1 MLRYATQSSR
11 RSEDPGCPRSSARNT
26 ASSLQRGVYYGHL
39 AKRGGT
45 FPLRLAAAATARRDG
60 VAAAA
65 AAGAAQVG
73 QQYFLKAACVDSWTV

>member
-1 MLRYATQSSR
+1 MDIWIN
-11 RSEDPGCPRSSARNT
+11 E
-26 ASSLQRGVYYGHL
+26 
-39 AKRGGT
+39 GGRAFA